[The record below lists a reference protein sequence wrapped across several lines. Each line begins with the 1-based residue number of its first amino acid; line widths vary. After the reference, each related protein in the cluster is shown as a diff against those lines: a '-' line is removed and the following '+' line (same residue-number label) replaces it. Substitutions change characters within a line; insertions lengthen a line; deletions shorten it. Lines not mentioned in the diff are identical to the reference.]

1 MIESRYEI
9 SNERFISLSDNRIS
23 ENQRK
28 SIDKQSENLLSFL
41 KTLQF
46 FDFKV
51 QLSDNLIKTLKL
63 SENIYKLSQ
72 KNIYLEY
79 SENFYIYFKLSD
91 YL

>member
-1 MIESRYEI
+1 MIESLYEI

-28 SIDKQSENLLSFL
+28 SIDKQSENLSNFL

-79 SENFYIYFKLSD
+79 SEYFYIYLKLSD

>member
-1 MIESRYEI
+1 MIISLYKI

-23 ENQRK
+23 DIQRK

-41 KTLQF
+41 KTLQI

-79 SENFYIYFKLSD
+79 SEYFYIFLKLSD

>member
-1 MIESRYEI
+1 MIESQYEI

-28 SIDKQSENLLSFL
+28 SIDKQSENLSNFL

-63 SENIYKLSQ
+63 SEN
-72 KNIYLEY
+72 LEL
-79 SENFYIYFKLSD
+79 SENFNF
-91 YL
+91 

>member
-1 MIESRYEI
+1 MIESQYEI

-28 SIDKQSENLLSFL
+28 SIDKQSENLSNFL

-51 QLSDNLIKTLKL
+51 QLSDNLIKILKL

-79 SENFYIYFKLSD
+79 SENLYIYFKLSD

>member
-1 MIESRYEI
+1 MIESQYEI

-23 ENQRK
+23 ENQK
-28 SIDKQSENLLSFL
+28 NSIYKQSENLSNFL

-51 QLSDNLIKTLKL
+51 QLSDNLIKILKL

>member
-1 MIESRYEI
+1 MIESQYEI

-23 ENQRK
+23 ENQRN
-28 SIDKQSENLLSFL
+28 SIDKQSENLSNFL

-72 KNIYLEY
+72 KNIQLEY
-79 SENFYIYFKLSD
+79 SQNLYIYFKLSD